1 MKTLKQTS
9 QFKKDLKKIQNQPKK
24 ISALE
29 TVLKLLSQT
38 GTLPKE
44 YRPHWLTGDYK
55 GYMECHIESD
65 FLLIWIDENA
75 DLIKLVSDPINVI
88 PDPIKNMPVDPIT
101 ERLYQAIRENNRL
114 NYAEYGAL
122 LGVSEATIKRRLGAL
137 RKAGMIIRVGS
148 NKTGHWEMTD
158 LGIRKEE
165 GV

>member
-75 DLIKLVSDPINVI
+75 DLIKLI
-88 PDPIKNMPVDPIT
+88 
-101 ERLYQAIRENNRL
+101 
-114 NYAEYGAL
+114 
-122 LGVSEATIKRRLGAL
+122 RLGSHSEL
-137 RKAGMIIRVGS
+137 FRK
-148 NKTGHWEMTD
+148 
-158 LGIRKEE
+158 
-165 GV
+165 